1 MPVEA
6 NVNKIQGIFMLLVY
20 VCVGT
25 ALLSDAFLT
34 PFNMQNTVRWSAL
47 YGIIGIGVAFVIITG
62 GIDLSIGSVIGL
74 TGCILPMLLVE
85 QGWSVLQSLGAVMGV
100 AMGIG
105 LVHGL
110 LITKLAL
117 QPFVVTLCG
126 LLIYRGLA
134 RWITG
139 DQTKGFGI
147 AYDETLRKLATGKP
161 ASVPLFLLALAVL
174 MAAGAIW
181 QLIRQRRVADGQRR
195 IGLVV
200 FVLMAAM
207 AIAVIGSSRFWYGF
221 QVEWG
226 NALLSLGGIELTTWV
241 VSVPQEGARLP
252 RVLMNWVGMAVFVP
266 VGAAFVLVALKS
278 GGTRLIPSLMSIAMS
293 WVVLW
298 LAMRLVEMP
307 DERFWP
313 SAQWAGRW
321 RIGAVFLALGIV
333 MTLAAWFVRS
343 ALRSSGPAGN
353 LLLTIATSA
362 GIVWLMGQTPLGET
376 LLPAPFFVLLT
387 LAILAGVFLNLT
399 IYGRY
404 LLALGRNEEAAR
416 YSGIDTDRMKVV
428 AYVISSGAA
437 GVGGILFALD
447 GNSVQPSSQG
457 NFYELYAIA
466 AAVLGGCSLRG
477 GEGSIVGV
485 VIGAAVMRVLYNS
498 ISLLGIPSQLEFAII
513 GTVILM
519 GVIADEVVKRVTA
532 RHLARHEAANR

>member
-1 MPVEA
+1 M
-6 NVNKIQGIFMLLVY
+6 NKIQGILMLLVY
-20 VCVGT
+20 ICVGT

-34 PFNMQNTVRWSAL
+34 PFNMQNTVRWSSL

-85 QGWSVLQSLGAVMGV
+85 QGWSVPLSLGAVMGV

-105 LVHGL
+105 LIHGL

-161 ASVPLFLLALAVL
+161 ASVPLLLVALAVL
-174 MAAGAIW
+174 MAAAATW
-181 QLIRQRRVADGQRR
+181 QLIGRRRTADGQRR
-195 IGLVV
+195 IGLNV
-200 FVLMAAM
+200 FVLLA
-207 AIAVIGSSRFWYGF
+207 AIAIGVIGSSRFWYGF
-221 QVEWG
+221 HVEWG
-226 NALLSLGGIELTTWV
+226 NVLLSVGGTELTTWV
-241 VSVPQEGARLP
+241 VSVPPDGARLP
-252 RVLMNWVGMAVFVP
+252 RELMNWVGLAVFVP
-266 VGAAFVLVALKS
+266 AGLVFLLVALKS
-278 GGTRLIPSLMSIAMS
+278 GGTGLIPSLMSFAMS

-298 LAMRLVEMP
+298 LALRLVHMP

-313 SAQWAGRW
+313 SAVWANRW
-321 RIGAVFLALGIV
+321 RIAAAFFALGIV
-333 MTLAAWFVRS
+333 MALLAWFVRS
-343 ALRSSGPAGN
+343 ALRTSGPWGR
-353 LLLTIATSA
+353 LLLTIATVS
-362 GIVWLMGQTPLGET
+362 GILWLMGETPLGET

-387 LAILAGVFLNLT
+387 LAILAAVFLNLT

-416 YSGIDTDRMKVV
+416 YSGINTDRMKVV

-447 GNSVQPSSQG
+447 GNSVQPSSHG

-477 GEGSIVGV
+477 GEGTILGV

-513 GTVILM
+513 GIVILL

-532 RHLARHEAANR
+532 RHMGRYEAANR